1 MRWQRGLFG
10 LWIVLSAFWIAGVGA
25 VTWATFPR
33 LLTDAEFSILANPQ
47 KPGVPDDVVPDAD
60 DPPASE
66 SHQEVRSAE
75 PAVLPDDGVS
85 DDVVPDD
92 VVPDADD
99 TPASESHQEVRSAE
113 RLAYV
118 QRAAILGV
126 APPIFVLVVGAALA
140 WMARGFRT

>member
-1 MRWQRGLFG
+1 MATRAVRV
-10 LWIVLSAFWIAGVGA
+10 VLSAFWIAGVGA

-85 DDVVPDD
+85 DDVVPD
-92 VVPDADD
+92 ADD

-118 QRAAILGV
+118 RRAAILGV

>member
-85 DDVVPDD
+85 DDVVPD
-92 VVPDADD
+92 ADD
-99 TPASESHQEVRSAE
+99 PPASESHQEVRSAE

>member
-85 DDVVPDD
+85 DDVVL
-92 VVPDADD
+92 DADD

>member
-85 DDVVPDD
+85 DDVVPD
-92 VVPDADD
+92 ADD

>member
-1 MRWQRGLFG
+1 MKCQRGLFG

-85 DDVVPDD
+85 DDVVPD
-92 VVPDADD
+92 ADD

>member
-25 VTWATFPR
+25 VTWATFPH

-85 DDVVPDD
+85 DDVVL
-92 VVPDADD
+92 DADD

>member
-47 KPGVPDDVVPDAD
+47 KPGVPDAH

-85 DDVVPDD
+85 DD

>member
-1 MRWQRGLFG
+1 
-10 LWIVLSAFWIAGVGA
+10 
-25 VTWATFPR
+25 
-33 LLTDAEFSILANPQ
+33 
-47 KPGVPDDVVPDAD
+47 
-60 DPPASE
+60 
-66 SHQEVRSAE
+66 
-75 PAVLPDDGVS
+75 VLPDDGVS
-85 DDVVPDD
+85 DD

>member
-60 DPPASE
+60 D
-66 SHQEVRSAE
+66 
-75 PAVLPDDGVS
+75 
-85 DDVVPDD
+85 
-92 VVPDADD
+92 